1 MIRTLVSLNL
11 LGTLFLVQTLEVPHP
26 MPLVVVRLG
35 DNVTLSCP
43 LPQGEV
49 RFVFWYKQSVGRMV
63 QTVAVQSLDSATFH
77 EQFNN
82 TRFSVRKSVSEFN
95 LIIRNVIRE
104 DEATYFCQG
113 GTAYKMFNLNGTYLR
128 VNDYNQQKSVLLT
141 QWPETESVQ
150 LGEAV
155 TLQCSVVFENKER
168 SSWCSG
174 EHSVYWFRA
183 GSGESHP
190 GVIHSRGNRS
200 HECQESPSRQRSCV
214 YTLSKSVTSSSDAG
228 TYYCA
233 VATCGEMLFG
243 SGTKVDTRS
252 ELFPVDIVL
261 GTLLACSSIVIVVLI
276 FSRNRRRIC
285 QHCKG
290 TVTATDH
297 LGLEKSTMHH
307 PSDLNTEAQELN
319 YAALNFSSRKAK
331 RGQKK
336 RELPTESIYSAVR
349 TDE

>member
-35 DNVTLSCP
+35 HNVTLSCP
-43 LPQGEV
+43 LPQEEV
-49 RFVFWYKQSVGRMV
+49 RFAFWYKQSVGRMV
-63 QTVAVQSLDSATFH
+63 QTVAVQTLDTPTFD
-77 EQFNN
+77 EEFNN
-82 TRFSVRKSVSEFN
+82 PRFSIGKSDSEFN

-155 TLQCSVVFENKER
+155 TLQCSVVFENKDS

-214 YTLSKSVTSSSDAG
+214 YTLSKSVTNSSDAG
-228 TYYCA
+228 IYFCA
-233 VATCGEMLFG
+233 VATCGEILFG
-243 SGTKVDTRS
+243 SGTKVDTNA
-252 ELFPVDIVL
+252 ELLPVVIML
-261 GTLLACSSIVIVVLI
+261 GVIFACCLIVITVI
-276 FSRNRRRIC
+276 MFSTSQVC
-285 QHCKG
+285 DQSK
-290 TVTATDH
+290 D
-297 LGLEKSTMHH
+297 S
-307 PSDLNTEAQELN
+307 Q
-319 YAALNFSSRKAK
+319 
-331 RGQKK
+331 
-336 RELPTESIYSAVR
+336 
-349 TDE
+349 